1 LLGEEEVSRPVPP
14 VWRSILYVPGN
25 VPRFIDKAHERG
37 ADCVLVDLEDSVT
50 LAEKPKAR
58 AMLPETM
65 TKVARGGA
73 DVAVRINRPLRLAI
87 ADLEAAVQPGLS
99 ALFITKTE
107 SAQHLR
113 LLDEAV
119 SELEGE
125 RGMAAGSVGFGAMI
139 EHPRA
144 LAHLND
150 IAEHAPRLIAMML
163 GGEDFA
169 LETGSIPGDETLELP
184 KRLVAFAAQAHGVP
198 MIGILGTVA
207 DYSDP
212 AAYKKS
218 ADRAR
223 RFGFSGGTCVHPGL
237 VQALNEAFTP
247 SPEEVAY
254 AKRLIAADEQAA
266 AEGRGSFSVDGK
278 MIDIPVID
286 RARRLLLRHDAIER
300 RTAKSK
306 SVASAG

>member
-1 LLGEEEVSRPVPP
+1 MMMNNRPVPP

-25 VPRFIDKAHERG
+25 VPKFIDKAHERG

-50 LAEKPKAR
+50 VAEKPRAR

-65 TKVARGGA
+65 KAVARGGA

-87 ADLEAAVQPGLS
+87 PDLEAAVRPGLS
-99 ALFITKTE
+99 ALFVTKTE
-107 SAQHLR
+107 GVHHLR

-119 SELEGE
+119 SELEKE
-125 RGMAAGSVGFGAMI
+125 RGMPVGSVGFGAMI

-144 LAHLND
+144 LAHIDD
-150 IAEHAPRLIAMML
+150 IAEHGPRVIAMML

-169 LETGSIPGDETLELP
+169 LETGSVPGDETLELP
-184 KRLVAFAAQAHGVP
+184 KRLVAFAAQAHNVP

-218 ADRAR
+218 AERAR
-223 RFGFSGGTCVHPGL
+223 RFGFSGGTCIHPGL
-237 VQALNEAFTP
+237 VSALNEAFTP
-247 SPEEVAY
+247 KPEEVAY
-254 AKRLIAADEQAA
+254 AKKLIEADKKAA

-286 RARRLLLRHDAIER
+286 RARKLITRHEAIEKR
-300 RTAKSK
+300 
-306 SVASAG
+306 VARARP

>member
-1 LLGEEEVSRPVPP
+1 MNRPPPP

-25 VPRFIDKAHERG
+25 VPKFIDKAHERG
-37 ADCVLVDLEDSVT
+37 ADCILVDLEDSVT
-50 LAEKPKAR
+50 VAEKPTAR

-65 TKVARGGA
+65 KKVVRGGA
-73 DVAVRINRPLRLAI
+73 DVAVRINRPMRLAI
-87 ADLEAAVQPGLS
+87 PDLEAAVRPGLS

-107 SAQHLR
+107 GVQHLR

-119 SELEGE
+119 SELERE
-125 RGMAAGSVGFGAMI
+125 RGMPVGSVGFGAMI

-144 LAHLND
+144 LSELND
-150 IAEHAPRLIAMML
+150 IAERGPRVIAMML

-169 LETGSIPGDETLELP
+169 LETGSIPSDESLELP
-184 KRLVAFAAQAHGVP
+184 KRLVAFAAQAHGVA

-218 ADRAR
+218 AERAR

-247 SPEEVAY
+247 TADDVAY
-254 AKRLIAADEQAA
+254 ARKLIEADEKAA
-266 AEGRGSFSVDGK
+266 TGGRGSFTVDGK

-286 RARRLLLRHDAIER
+286 RARRLIARYDAIER
-300 RTAKSK
+300 RLKRS
-306 SVASAG
+306 

>member
-1 LLGEEEVSRPVPP
+1 VNRPPPP

-25 VPRFIDKAHERG
+25 VPKFIDKAHERG
-37 ADCVLVDLEDSVT
+37 ADCILVDLEDSVT
-50 LAEKPKAR
+50 VAEKPTAR

-65 TKVARGGA
+65 KKVVRGGA
-73 DVAVRINRPLRLAI
+73 DVAVRINRPMRLAI
-87 ADLEAAVQPGLS
+87 PDIEAAVRPGLS

-107 SAQHLR
+107 GVQHLR

-119 SELEGE
+119 SEMERE
-125 RGMAAGSVGFGAMI
+125 RGMPVGSVGFGAMI

-144 LAHLND
+144 LAELND
-150 IAEHAPRLIAMML
+150 IAERAPRVIAMML

-169 LETGSIPGDETLELP
+169 LETGSIPSDESLELP
-184 KRLVAFAAQAHGVP
+184 KRLVAFAAQAHGVA

-218 ADRAR
+218 AERAR

-247 SPEEVAY
+247 SADDVAY
-254 AKRLIAADEQAA
+254 AKKLIAADEKAA
-266 AEGRGSFSVDGK
+266 AEGRGSFTVDGK

-286 RARRLLLRHDAIER
+286 RARRLLARHDAIER
-300 RTAKSK
+300 RLRRP
-306 SVASAG
+306 

>member
-1 LLGEEEVSRPVPP
+1 VTLSSSMRPPSP

-25 VPRFIDKAHERG
+25 VPKFIDKAHERG
-37 ADCVLVDLEDSVT
+37 ADCILVDLEDSVT
-50 LAEKPKAR
+50 VAEKPTAR

-65 TKVARGGA
+65 KKVVRGGA
-73 DVAVRINRPLRLAI
+73 DVAVRINRPMRLAI
-87 ADLEAAVQPGLS
+87 PDIEAAVRPGLS

-107 SAQHLR
+107 GVQHLR

-119 SELEGE
+119 SEMERE
-125 RGMAAGSVGFGAMI
+125 RGMPAGSVGFGAMI

-144 LAHLND
+144 LAELND
-150 IAEHAPRLIAMML
+150 IAERGPRVIAMML

-169 LETGSIPGDETLELP
+169 LETGSVPSDESLELP
-184 KRLVAFAAQAHGVP
+184 KRLVAFAAQAHGVA

-212 AAYKKS
+212 AAYKRS
-218 ADRAR
+218 AERAR

-247 SPEEVAY
+247 SADDVAY
-254 AKRLIAADEQAA
+254 ARKLIAADEKAA
-266 AEGRGSFSVDGK
+266 AEGRGSFTVDGK

-286 RARRLLLRHDAIER
+286 RARRLIARYDAIER
-300 RTAKSK
+300 RLRRS
-306 SVASAG
+306 

>member
-1 LLGEEEVSRPVPP
+1 VTARPVPP

-25 VPRFIDKAHERG
+25 VPKFIDKAHERG

-50 LAEKPKAR
+50 LAEKPTAR
-58 AMLPETM
+58 EMLPETM
-65 TKVARGGA
+65 KKVAQSGA

-87 ADLEAAVQPGLS
+87 PDLEAAVRPGLS

-107 SAQHLR
+107 GVQHLR

-119 SELEGE
+119 SELERE
-125 RGMAAGSVGFGAMI
+125 RGMAVGSVGFGAMI

-144 LAHLND
+144 MAHIGD
-150 IAEHAPRLIAMML
+150 IAEHGPRVIAMML

-169 LETGSIPGDETLELP
+169 LETGSIPSDESLELP
-184 KRLVAFAAQAHGVP
+184 KRLVAFAAQAHDVP

-207 DYSDP
+207 DYTDP
-212 AAYKKS
+212 VAYRKS
-218 ADRAR
+218 AERAR

-247 SPEEVAY
+247 DAKEVAY
-254 AKRLIAADEQAA
+254 AQKLIAADERAA

-278 MIDIPVID
+278 MIDIPVIE
-286 RARRLLLRHDAIER
+286 RARRLIKRHDAIER
-300 RTAKSK
+300 RRRL
-306 SVASAG
+306 

>member
-1 LLGEEEVSRPVPP
+1 VNRPVPP

-50 LAEKPKAR
+50 PAEKPAAR

-65 TKVARGGA
+65 EKVVRGGA
-73 DVAVRINRPLRLAI
+73 DVAVRITRPLRLAI
-87 ADLEAAVQPGLS
+87 PDIEAAVRPGLS

-107 SAQHLR
+107 GVQHLR

-119 SELEGE
+119 SDLERE
-125 RGMAAGSVGFGAMI
+125 RGVAVGSIGFAAMI

-144 LAHLND
+144 LAELND
-150 IAEHAPRLIAMML
+150 IAERGPRVIAMML

-169 LETGSIPGDETLELP
+169 LETGSVPGDETLELP
-184 KRLVAFAAQAHGVP
+184 KRLVAFAAQAHGIP

-207 DYSDP
+207 DYTDP
-212 AAYKKS
+212 AAYRKS
-218 ADRAR
+218 AERAR

-247 SPEEVAY
+247 SADEVAL
-254 AKRLIAADEQAA
+254 ARRIIAADGEAA
-266 AEGRGSFSVDGK
+266 AQGRGSFTVDGK
-278 MIDIPVID
+278 MIDVPVVD
-286 RARRLLLRHDAIER
+286 RARRLLARHDAIER
-300 RTAKSK
+300 HLRK
-306 SVASAG
+306 G

>member
-1 LLGEEEVSRPVPP
+1 VNRPVPP

-25 VPRFIDKAHERG
+25 VPKFIDKAHERG

-50 LAEKPKAR
+50 LAEKPTAR

-65 TKVARGGA
+65 KKVAQSGA

-87 ADLEAAVQPGLS
+87 PDIEAAVRPGLS

-107 SAQHLR
+107 GVQHLK

-119 SELEGE
+119 SELERE
-125 RGMAAGSVGFGAMI
+125 RGMSVGSVGFGAMI

-144 LAHLND
+144 MAHIDD
-150 IAEHAPRLIAMML
+150 IAEHGPRVIAMML

-169 LETGSIPGDETLELP
+169 LETGSIPSDESLELP
-184 KRLVAFAAQAHGVP
+184 KRLVAFAAQAHDVP

-207 DYSDP
+207 DYTDP
-212 AAYKKS
+212 VAYKKS
-218 ADRAR
+218 AERAR

-247 SPEEVAY
+247 DAKEVAY
-254 AKRLIAADEQAA
+254 AQKLIAADERAA

-278 MIDIPVID
+278 MIDIPVIE
-286 RARRLLLRHDAIER
+286 RARRLIKRHDAIER
-300 RTAKSK
+300 RRR
-306 SVASAG
+306 V

>member
-1 LLGEEEVSRPVPP
+1 MNRPPPP

-25 VPRFIDKAHERG
+25 VPKFIDKAHERG
-37 ADCVLVDLEDSVT
+37 ADCILVDLEDSVT
-50 LAEKPKAR
+50 AAEKPTAR

-65 TKVARGGA
+65 KKVVRGGA
-73 DVAVRINRPLRLAI
+73 DVAVRINRPMRLAI
-87 ADLEAAVQPGLS
+87 PDIEAAVRPGLS

-107 SAQHLR
+107 GVQHLR

-119 SELEGE
+119 SEFERE
-125 RGMAAGSVGFGAMI
+125 RGMPVGGVGFAAMI

-144 LAHLND
+144 LAELND
-150 IAEHAPRLIAMML
+150 IAERGPRVIAMML

-169 LETGSIPGDETLELP
+169 LETGSIPNDESLELP
-184 KRLVAFAAQAHGVP
+184 KRLVAFAAQAHGVA

-218 ADRAR
+218 AERAR

-247 SPEEVAY
+247 TADDITY
-254 AKRLIAADEQAA
+254 ARKLIAADEKAA
-266 AEGRGSFSVDGK
+266 AGGRGSFTVDGK

-286 RARRLLLRHDAIER
+286 RARRLIARNDAIER
-300 RTAKSK
+300 RLKRS
-306 SVASAG
+306 

>member
-1 LLGEEEVSRPVPP
+1 VNRPPPP

-25 VPRFIDKAHERG
+25 VPKFIDKAHERG
-37 ADCVLVDLEDSVT
+37 ADCILVDLEDSVT
-50 LAEKPKAR
+50 AAEKPTAR

-65 TKVARGGA
+65 KKVVRGGA
-73 DVAVRINRPLRLAI
+73 DVAVRINRPMRLAI
-87 ADLEAAVQPGLS
+87 PDIEAAVRPGLS

-107 SAQHLR
+107 GVQHLR

-119 SELEGE
+119 SEFERE
-125 RGMAAGSVGFGAMI
+125 RGMPVGGVGFAAMI

-144 LAHLND
+144 LAELND
-150 IAEHAPRLIAMML
+150 IAERGPRVIAMML

-169 LETGSIPGDETLELP
+169 LETGSIPNDESLELP
-184 KRLVAFAAQAHGVP
+184 KRLVAFAAQAHGVA

-218 ADRAR
+218 AERAR

-247 SPEEVAY
+247 TADDITY
-254 AKRLIAADEQAA
+254 ARKLIAADEKAA
-266 AEGRGSFSVDGK
+266 AGGRGSFTVDGK
-278 MIDIPVID
+278 MIDIPMID
-286 RARRLLLRHDAIER
+286 RARRLIARNDAIER
-300 RTAKSK
+300 RLKRS
-306 SVASAG
+306 

>member
-1 LLGEEEVSRPVPP
+1 MNRPPPP

-25 VPRFIDKAHERG
+25 VPKFIDKAHERG
-37 ADCVLVDLEDSVT
+37 ADCILVDLEDSVT
-50 LAEKPKAR
+50 VAEKPMAR

-65 TKVARGGA
+65 KKVAANGA
-73 DVAVRINRPLRLAI
+73 DVAVRINRPMRLAI
-87 ADLEAAVQPGLS
+87 PDIEAAVRPGLS

-107 SAQHLR
+107 GVQHLR

-119 SELEGE
+119 SELERE
-125 RGMAAGSVGFGAMI
+125 RGMPVGSVGFGAMI

-144 LAHLND
+144 LAELND
-150 IAEHAPRLIAMML
+150 IAERGPRVIAMML

-169 LETGSIPGDETLELP
+169 LETGSIPGDESLELP
-184 KRLVAFAAQAHGVP
+184 KRLVAFAAQAHGVA

-218 ADRAR
+218 AERAR
-223 RFGFSGGTCVHPGL
+223 CFGFSGATCVHPGL

-247 SPEEVAY
+247 PADDVAY
-254 AKRLIAADEQAA
+254 AKKLIAADEKAA
-266 AEGRGSFSVDGK
+266 AEGRGSFTVDGK

-286 RARRLLLRHDAIER
+286 RARRLIARYDAIER
-300 RTAKSK
+300 RLRRS
-306 SVASAG
+306 